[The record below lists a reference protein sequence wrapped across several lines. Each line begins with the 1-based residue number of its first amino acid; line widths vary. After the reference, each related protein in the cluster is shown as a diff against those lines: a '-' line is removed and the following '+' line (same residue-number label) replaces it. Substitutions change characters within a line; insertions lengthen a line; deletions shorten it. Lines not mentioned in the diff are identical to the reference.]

1 MKLITRFL
9 RWHGC
14 EATSFA
20 VSLPNKLS

>member
-1 MKLITRFL
+1 MKLITRFFS
-9 RWHGC
+9 WHGR